1 MNTYM
6 FHSHMSHRFSNDISS
21 AFVGTNLGRVLTYV
35 PPCCVDQRE
44 YLFGSSVTVL
54 RGERRQSKTGVRHA
68 CPKSPRRSEMRTYSR
83 GDYWIYGT
91 NRGDDGIYRIE
102 GGAAGR
108 RPETDTQRD
117 EKRRIRKR
125 THRQSQED
133 SREESKI
140 ERERGRAAVRRGTAA
155 AILFV
160 DDVSVFSP
168 LSPQAA
174 QLLEAAEMR
183 SSARNPSHITPSHQS
198 HHTTNATIAEPVR
211 VSTRQHH

>member
-21 AFVGTNLGRVLTYV
+21 AFVGTGRVLTYV

-91 NRGDDGIYRIE
+91 NRGDDGIYGIE

-125 THRQSQED
+125 THRQRTAKKRARS
-133 SREESKI
+133 
-140 ERERGRAAVRRGTAA
+140 RGREKELLYAA
-155 AILFV
+155 A
-160 DDVSVFSP
+160 
-168 LSPQAA
+168 
-174 QLLEAAEMR
+174 LLLYCL
-183 SSARNPSHITPSHQS
+183 
-198 HHTTNATIAEPVR
+198 
-211 VSTRQHH
+211 